1 MGWGQG
7 QGHRDRWRWVG
18 ILKESCSDF
27 YFKLRDRSF
36 TGSVLAICLVKFSSI
51 LSSFLLSSPPP
62 KFSLSFLLTPRDVL
76 FILSIYIVSI

>member
-27 YFKLRDRSF
+27 YFKLRD
-36 TGSVLAICLVKFSSI
+36 L
-51 LSSFLLSSPPP
+51 
-62 KFSLSFLLTPRDVL
+62 
-76 FILSIYIVSI
+76 